1 MGSLL
6 LWLLL
11 SWAGL
16 WGLGKFGQGV
26 KTQGGSPAQLPPVSQ
41 NPGAM
46 KWNMLTTPCGLRHI
60 HERVVGGQNAVRGFW
75 PWQGSLRLQKSHL
88 CGASLLS
95 RRWALTAAHCFRKSM
110 DPSDWSIQFG
120 ERTSQPS
127 SLNVRAYYNRYQVER
142 IVMNPNFGGQSPYDI
157 ALLKLA
163 SSVTYKKNIQPVCV
177 VDSTMEF
184 QNRTDCWVTGWGR
197 IQEHKGEAGEQAG
210 LGRAP
215 SASNCSPTG
224 ACADPPGVLS
234 SPAALF
240 PPLAQAGFSGP
251 NSQFPLPAGYMASNV
266 PWKGQ
271 PARPRSAPQPVSISV
286 NARMRAFGG
295 AYSTI
300 WGDIDCIGKLEGG
313 KDACFGDSGGPLVC
327 ELDNVWYQIGVVSW
341 GVGCGRPNRPGV
353 YTNVSEHF
361 HWIQDLMGCSPPG
374 TGLSSLLLLL
384 SLLWAPLLLQPA

>member
-197 IQEHKGEAGEQAG
+197 IQEHKELE
-210 LGRAP
+210 
-215 SASNCSPTG
+215 
-224 ACADPPGVLS
+224 PPYNLQEVQISIINTTTCNHLYYQS
-234 SPAALF
+234 
-240 PPLAQAGFSGP
+240 GF
-251 NSQFPLPAGYMASNV
+251 
-266 PWKGQ
+266 
-271 PARPRSAPQPVSISV
+271 RSI
-286 NARMRAFGG
+286 
-295 AYSTI
+295 I
-300 WGDIDCIGKLEGG
+300 WGDMVCAGTEDGT
-313 KDACFGDSGGPLVC
+313 KDACNGDSGGPLVC

-361 HWIQDLMGCSPPG
+361 HWIQDLMGCGPPG